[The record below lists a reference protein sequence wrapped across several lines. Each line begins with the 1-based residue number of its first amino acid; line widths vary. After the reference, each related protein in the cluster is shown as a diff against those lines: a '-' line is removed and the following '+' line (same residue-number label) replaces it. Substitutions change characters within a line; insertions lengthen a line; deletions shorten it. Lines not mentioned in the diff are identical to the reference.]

1 MKKIVNLCLWLV
13 LFVLAIGQAQAQ
25 SFEEQLATLD
35 GVSGIEKLKSDI
47 YADKYLVR
55 INQLIDPKHPEVGTF
70 TQRVIV
76 AHVGYDRPTVIVT
89 EGYGAAY
96 ALNPRYQEELCRLFN
111 ANMSGHDAYGML
123 KGEKGVHRLVRISPF
138 DANARRHT
146 SFASVNVVP
155 EFGAVSDIVI
165 DPKDIRVDIFRSGGA
180 GGQNV
185 NKVSSAVRITHNPTG
200 IVVQCEIERSQLMNK
215 ATCMPYREKREN
227 KYQWCIAG
235 AASKL
240 WAKRVFPKERGN
252 KGVEKLWEAI
262 IATSRAA
269 EGKGIENWEAHEI
282 DLKKRCDY
290 LNSLKLKSLHYLSK
304 NGTDL
309 IVGLIPGVIFL
320 GGGEKTV
327 QGTFFQ
333 PNIPSEECFTSP
345 MKGEAEGIVY
355 SARPL
360 AYQGQLVEDFS
371 VRFEKGRAVEVH
383 AKQGEEILKGILAI
397 DEGSSYLGECALVP
411 FDSPINNTGILFLNT
426 LYDENACCHLALG
439 RGFTSLYPDF
449 QKYSEDEL
457 HAFGINKSASHVDF
471 MVGSE
476 DLNIIGTTIEGKE
489 IPLFKNGNWAF

>member
-1 MKKIVNLCLWLV
+1 MKKSILKAYADLIVKSGIALHRGQDVIVQSNVVTEDFTALVVESCYRNGAKHVVVRWYSQKEKRAALKRGKVKNLGQVLPFDIEFQKYNNDVLPCLIWIV
-13 LFVLAIGQAQAQ
+13 SDDPSA
-25 SFEEQLATLD
+25 LD
-35 GVSGIEKLKSDI
+35 GIKPEKI
-47 YADKYLVR
+47 
-55 INQLIDPKHPEVGTF
+55 
-70 TQRVIV
+70 
-76 AHVGYDRPTVIVT
+76 
-89 EGYGAAY
+89 AAV
-96 ALNPRYQEELCRLFN
+96 QSMQ
-111 ANMSGHDAYGML
+111 MSQ
-123 KGEKGVHRLVRISPF
+123 I
-138 DANARRHT
+138 
-146 SFASVNVVP
+146 
-155 EFGAVSDIVI
+155 
-165 DPKDIRVDIFRSGGA
+165 
-180 GGQNV
+180 
-185 NKVSSAVRITHNPTG
+185 
-200 IVVQCEIERSQLMNK
+200 
-215 ATCMPYREKREN
+215 MPYREKREN

-269 EGKGIENWEAHEI
+269 EGKGIENWAAHEI

-309 IVGLIPGVIFL
+309 KVGLIPGVIFL
-320 GGGEKTV
+320 GGGEKTI

-371 VRFEKGRAVEVH
+371 VRFEKGRAVEVR
-383 AKQGEEILKGILAI
+383 AKQGEEVLKGILAI

-411 FDSPINNTGILFLNT
+411 FNSPINNTGILFLNT
-426 LYDENACCHLALG
+426 LYDENACCHLAIG

-471 MVGSE
+471 MIGSE

>member
-1 MKKIVNLCLWLV
+1 MKKSILKAYADLIVK
-13 LFVLAIGQAQAQ
+13 
-25 SFEEQLATLD
+25 
-35 GVSGIEKLKSDI
+35 SGIALHRGQD
-47 YADKYLVR
+47 
-55 INQLIDPKHPEVGTF
+55 
-70 TQRVIV
+70 VIIQSNV
-76 AHVGYDRPTVIVT
+76 VT
-89 EGYGAAY
+89 EDFTALVVESCYRNGAKHVVVRWYSQKEKRAALKRGKVKNLGQVLPFDIEFQKY
-96 ALNPRYQEELCRLFN
+96 NNDVLPCLIWIVSDDPNALNGIKPEKIAAVQ
-111 ANMSGHDAYGML
+111 AMQMSQ
-123 KGEKGVHRLVRISPF
+123 I
-138 DANARRHT
+138 
-146 SFASVNVVP
+146 
-155 EFGAVSDIVI
+155 
-165 DPKDIRVDIFRSGGA
+165 
-180 GGQNV
+180 
-185 NKVSSAVRITHNPTG
+185 
-200 IVVQCEIERSQLMNK
+200 
-215 ATCMPYREKREN
+215 MPYREKREN